1 MKYYDRYTGQMTT
14 NLPSRMDLGRYA
26 VIENGIIRDLTNTDV
41 IKLGDYVVRE
51 SLFEETNQNV
61 HDLLHTIA
69 SAYNSNVLNV
79 TPIIQKFNIE
89 KKQFEKVLNQH
100 KSHLKAIVSY
110 PHSLLDKNTVKVNIG
125 RAKRISTRSYQYL
138 AHHSEDWEKMSILS
152 PKPRK
157 ILHEELII
165 DFTVYENILLKAF
178 LHEAIKYLNKRIKET
193 ADISKFFLSIFGT
206 KWVCSNCKHVHE
218 ELDKP
223 KVCPNCKNESANWIE
238 EIKTIWAEKIDR
250 RNALVGRAIKSDKT
264 TDTVATNRDLVSLK
278 SELVKLEHSPL
289 FDEFPKNSK
298 ESVVYH
304 ETNVLNSHKHYKYL
318 KILWL
323 ELKKLKEQAEDDDPL
338 IVHQDIMNN
347 MRIYVETL
355 FVYSLRQMGYEITR
369 EENGIQAK
377 HEALPIIRLC
387 IDKYSVLHIFTD
399 DIKFNIITLGGIY
412 EIENTLRLPQ
422 GTCCFCFSDYQKSK
436 NNVEGIYFV
445 NPIDTNSIEYSGQ
458 VLRMLIIQDY
468 IAILN
473 RKHPYK
479 HSLRDFVSIIGCK
492 DIIFDKTTFTYSFGK
507 ELPNNIDESNVASI
521 VKESKEFKKRN
532 RRDQETLLSDLSG
545 LIHEINEKC
554 SVISKTIVCPKCS
567 KQYRTRDLRYL
578 VCDCGFIC
586 DLSSRKGKLF
596 HSQKDSSYS
605 NITQK
610 GWGMDYIE

>member
-14 NLPSRMDLGRYA
+14 NLPSRMDLGRFA
-26 VIENGIIRDLTNTDV
+26 VIDNGNIRDLTNTDV

-69 SAYNSNVLNV
+69 AAYNYSFLDV

-89 KKQFEKVLNQH
+89 IKEFEKVLNEH
-100 KSHLKAIVSY
+100 KSHLRAIVSN
-110 PHSLLDKNTVKVNIG
+110 PHSLLDKNTMKVNIG
-125 RAKRISTRSYQYL
+125 RAKRISTRSYQHL

-165 DFTVYENILLKAF
+165 DFTVYENMLLKAF
-178 LHEAIKYLNKRIKET
+178 LHEAIKHLNKRIKET

-206 KWVCSNCKHVHE
+206 KWVCTNCNHVHE
-218 ELDKP
+218 GLEKP
-223 KVCPNCKNESANWIE
+223 DVCPNCNIENPSWIE
-238 EIKTIWAEKIDR
+238 EINTIWAEKIDR
-250 RNALVGRAIKSDKT
+250 RNALIGRAIKSDKT
-264 TDTVATNRDLVSLK
+264 KDTGVTNRVLVSLK

-289 FDEFPKNSK
+289 FEEFPKHST

-304 ETNVLNSHKHYKYL
+304 DTNVLNSHKHYKYL

-323 ELKKLKEQAEDDDPL
+323 ELKKLKEQAGDDDPF

-347 MRIYVETL
+347 MRTYVETL
-355 FVYSLRQMGYEITR
+355 FVYSLRQMDYEIIR
-369 EENGIQAK
+369 VENGVQAI
-377 HEALPIIRLC
+377 HESLPTLRLC
-387 IDKYSVLHIFTD
+387 IDKYGVLHISTD
-399 DIKFNIITLGGIY
+399 DVKFNIITLGGIY
-412 EIENTLRLPQ
+412 ELENTLRLPQ
-422 GTCCFCFSDYQKSK
+422 DTYCFCFSDYQKPK

-458 VLRMLIIQDY
+458 VIRMLIIQKY
-468 IAILN
+468 IAVLN
-473 RKHPYK
+473 KKMPFK
-479 HSLRDFVSIIGCK
+479 HSLRDFVSLIGCN
-492 DIIFDKTTFTYSFGK
+492 DIIFDKISFTYSFGK
-507 ELPNNIDESNVASI
+507 ELPNNIDETNVTSI
-521 VKESKEFKKRN
+521 VKESQEFKQRN
-532 RRDQETLLSDLSG
+532 RRDQETLLSDMSG
-545 LIHEINEKC
+545 LIHEINEEC
-554 SVISKTIVCPKCS
+554 SVISKSIVCPKCS
-567 KQYRTRDLRYL
+567 KQYRSRDLRYL

>member
-1 MKYYDRYTGQMTT
+1 MTT
-14 NLPSRMDLGRYA
+14 NLPSRMDLGRFA
-26 VIENGIIRDLTNTDV
+26 VIDNGNIRDLTNTDV

-69 SAYNSNVLNV
+69 ATYSLNFLDV

-89 KKQFEKVLNQH
+89 IKEFEKVLNEH
-100 KSHLKAIVSY
+100 KSHLRAIVSN
-110 PHSLLDKNTVKVNIG
+110 PHSLLDKNTMKVNIG
-125 RAKRISTRSYQYL
+125 RAKRISTRSYQHL

-165 DFTVYENILLKAF
+165 DFTVYENLLLKTF
-178 LHEAIKYLNKRIKET
+178 LHETIKHLNKRIKET

-206 KWVCSNCKHVHE
+206 KWVCANCNHVHE
-218 ELDKP
+218 GVEKP
-223 KVCPNCKNESANWIE
+223 DVCPNCKNKNANWIE
-238 EIKTIWAEKIDR
+238 EINTIWAEKINR

-264 TDTVATNRDLVSLK
+264 KETGITNRVLVSLK

-289 FDEFPKNSK
+289 FEEFPKHSK

-304 ETNVLNSHKHYKYL
+304 DTNVLNSHKHYKYL

-323 ELKKLKEQAEDDDPL
+323 ELKKLKEQAGDNDPF
-338 IVHQDIMNN
+338 IIHQDIMNN
-347 MRIYVETL
+347 MRTYVETL
-355 FVYSLRQMGYEITR
+355 FVYSLRQMDYVMTR
-369 EENGIQAK
+369 EKNTILAEHK
-377 HEALPIIRLC
+377 SLPTIRLN
-387 IDKYSVLHIFTD
+387 IDIYGVLHISAD
-399 DIKFNIITLGGIY
+399 DVKFNIITLGGIY
-412 EIENTLRLPQ
+412 KIENTLRLPQ
-422 GTCCFCFSDYQKSK
+422 GTYCFCFCDYQKHK

-458 VLRMLIIQDY
+458 VIRMLIIQDY

-473 RKHPYK
+473 RKNPFK
-479 HSLRDFVSIIGCK
+479 QSLKDFISLIGCEE
-492 DIIFDKTTFTYSFGK
+492 IIFDETSFTYSFGK
-507 ELPNNIDESNVASI
+507 EHPNIIDENKVASI
-521 VKESKEFKKRN
+521 VKESQMFNQRN
-532 RRDQETLLSDLSG
+532 RQDQKTLLSDMSG

-554 SVISKTIVCPKCS
+554 SAISKTIVCPKCS
-567 KQYRTRDLRYL
+567 KQYRSRDLRYL
-578 VCDCGFIC
+578 ACDCGFIC
-586 DLSSRKGKLF
+586 DLSSQKGKLF
-596 HSQKDSSYS
+596 HSQKDDSYP